1 MREASSAG
9 LVSRRLGAPG
19 APEGVKI
26 HFTTNLAEAQ
36 PNGIKSSISDA
47 YATSSC
53 SISQMSALTTPHD
66 TPKHNYTYS
75 VKESGV
81 SKARKKV
88 SYFCGKMNSD
98 TPWWA
103 HHTTRNPCGATVT
116 SVRGR
121 YLFGLSGPHALR

>member
-1 MREASSAG
+1 MRSCIPRLSQQEAWRTTTGS
-9 LVSRRLGAPG
+9 
-19 APEGVKI
+19 PEGVKI

-75 VKESGV
+75 VEESGV

-98 TPWWA
+98 TPWWGE
-103 HHTTRNPCGATVT
+103 TGV
-116 SVRGR
+116 SS
-121 YLFGLSGPHALR
+121 SGITLGPDRW